1 MFQGGAGASV
11 VLGENSRQPS
21 RLVVLTEDQSQCSL
35 CRDTLLTT
43 TFTMSNV
50 RLSRAIADY
59 RRVVFNISSFL
70 SYILLCQL
78 ETIQP
83 CSVVEQEC
91 GGGEGGKRNRAC
103 PLYKTTQ
110 ERLLADR
117 SAAARWILDGVE
129 EVACSINKEAIV
141 SAYQKGVGQGLS
153 CSFSPAEVLR
163 ALKKMKS
170 GPGPDRIRKTDLL
183 RWDPKGVKLADLFNA
198 IVLSGRLP
206 ACLRGSRTTLIP
218 KSMSSSL
225 QRDINQWRPITI
237 SSVILRTLSSVLTSR
252 LTEVCPAPRQRGFIP
267 APGCS
272 ENIVVV
278 DGLINLC
285 KKDGGSWHVSSLT
298 SQRPSLGEYAIGGG
312 AGKRGVDETLRDFIN
327 NSYKRCFTRLKSNG
341 GLTGK
346 IRLRRG
352 LSRGT
357 HVSLA
362 FQPRNRPLLRLLEEK
377 GAGVTVKDL
386 TVSSLAF
393 FCQLSTS
400 LPARFLSTT
409 AHPGTFKVLLILR
422 RISEAKLKPT
432 QRVDLLKIY
441 GLPRVTYIADLGDVS
456 RAHLDVCDR
465 DIRTKVK
472 AWLHQ
477 EQSTADG
484 LLYSR
489 ARDGGLGLVRLGAL
503 IPALGLRR
511 LSLMLTSAD
520 EYTRVV
526 SAATLP
532 PKLLE
537 LVRLTVESSAG
548 VDGGSESGSPTANA
562 PPVSLS
568 AWRHAEFDRWSKL
581 CSQGVGVSVFRD
593 DRISK
598 VWLCNQAERLRF
610 ESETITA
617 LKLRSNAMPT
627 LVSGARGR
635 PTAQNLLSCRLC
647 KSHRETMRHIVS
659 SCPGLQKNRMSNHN
673 KICELLANEAT
684 RRGWSVDRERRMT
697 TPAGTAII
705 ADVAI
710 GFEGSEDTLS
720 DLAKCKYHKYRPFA
734 SVVRGLYPSLR
745 RVRVQGFPIGA
756 RGKWHGPNGS
766 LLGALGLSKSQKN
779 SFARLL
785 SKRALLFTIDLF
797 KIFFKNVLSKR
808 PPMTRKPSS
817 PGSSEA

>member
-1 MFQGGAGASV
+1 
-11 VLGENSRQPS
+11 
-21 RLVVLTEDQSQCSL
+21 
-35 CRDTLLTT
+35 
-43 TFTMSNV
+43 
-50 RLSRAIADY
+50 
-59 RRVVFNISSFL
+59 
-70 SYILLCQL
+70 
-78 ETIQP
+78 QP

-141 SAYQKGVGQGLS
+141 TDNAPLQ

-163 ALKKMKS
+163 
-170 GPGPDRIRKTDLL
+170 TDLL

-206 ACLRGSRTTLIP
+206 ACLRGSLTTLIP

-252 LTEVCPAPRQRGFIP
+252 LTEVCALHPRQRGFIP

-285 KKDGGSWHVSSLT
+285 KKDGGSLACVFIDLSKAFKSVNNGHLAEV
-298 SQRPSLGEYAIGGG
+298 
-312 AGKRGVDETLRDFIN
+312 DFIN

-352 LSRGT
+352 VKQGDPMSPLLFN
-357 HVSLA
+357 LA
-362 FQPRNRPLLRLLEEK
+362 IDPLLRLLEEK

-393 FCQLSTS
+393 ADDLVLLSDSWDGMSRNLAILGKFCQLSTS
-400 LPARFLSTT
+400 LPDKSKISINNCPPWHIAETPIHMVGVGETVTYLGIQINPIKGVARPDLRS
-409 AHPGTFKVLLILR
+409 KVLLILR

-472 AWLHQ
+472 AWLHL

-548 VDGGSESGSPTANA
+548 VDGGSESGSPTSNA

-593 DRISK
+593 DRISN

-697 TPAGTAII
+697 TPAGTVGVPDLLMRKGPQAII

-785 SKRALLFTIDLF
+785 SKRALLFTIDFVRQAENLVRCIRESLANVDLQKHF
-797 KIFFKNVLSKR
+797 YCPIKPPNVVPLSFNLAFF
-808 PPMTRKPSS
+808 
-817 PGSSEA
+817 PGLVVNIGPQTC